1 MKVLVSVFNNL
12 YTDQRVEKVCRT
24 LCENGYQVELI
35 GNNWGGLP
43 EMKRPYPFSRISL
56 QSKTLKLAYPE
67 FNWKLY
73 AELLKKADENTILL
87 ANDLDTLLANWL
99 VSRKKSIPI
108 VFDSHEIFTEMP
120 AINGR
125 FTQKI
130 WRALQKMIVPKL
142 KWMMTA
148 SESYADWFAK
158 TYQMERPVV
167 VQNFPLSIANPQDY
181 TEHNSPKII
190 LYQGVINPSRG
201 LDKMIVAMQNIHN
214 AEFWICGDGPRK
226 EEYVALA
233 KSLSLEGKVK
243 FLGKLLPDK
252 LREITRKA
260 DVGLSIEENNGLS
273 YYYSMP
279 NKVSDY
285 IQQRVPVVV
294 SGFPEMRKVVD
305 GFNAGEKIANH
316 DQLSSKIETVLN
328 HGKYYYKE
336 QLDAAASVLC
346 WENEAPKILELFK
359 NVAGHN
365 SETESVTLQK

>member
-12 YTDQRVEKVCRT
+12 YTDQRVEKVCKT
-24 LCENGYQVELI
+24 LSENGYQIELI

-43 EMKRPYPFSRISL
+43 EMKRPYPFSRITL
-56 QSKTLKLAYPE
+56 QSQTLKLAYPE

-73 AELLKKADENTILL
+73 FELLKKADQNTILL

-99 VSRKKSIPI
+99 VSKKLNIPL

-125 FTQKI
+125 FTQKL
-130 WRALQKMIVPKL
+130 WRALQKAIVPKL

-148 SESYADWFAK
+148 SESYADWFVK
-158 TYQMERPVV
+158 TYGINRPIV
-167 VQNFPLSIANPQDY
+167 VQNFPLKVANPQDDA
-181 TEHNSPKII
+181 EIHSKKII

-201 LDKMIVAMQNIHN
+201 LDKMIKAMQNIQN

-226 EEYVALA
+226 EEYVALTKTLA
-233 KSLSLEGKVK
+233 LDGKVK
-243 FLGKLLPDK
+243 FLGKILPEK

-294 SGFPEMRKVVD
+294 SDFPEMRKVVD
-305 GFNAGEKIANH
+305 RFKVGEKITHHNE
-316 DQLSSKIETVLN
+316 LSSKIQTVLN
-328 HGKYYYKE
+328 HGKQYYKE
-336 QLDAAASVLC
+336 PLDAAAAELC
-346 WENEAPKILELFK
+346 WENEQPKLLQLFK
-359 NVAGHN
+359 
-365 SETESVTLQK
+365 EVTTQNF